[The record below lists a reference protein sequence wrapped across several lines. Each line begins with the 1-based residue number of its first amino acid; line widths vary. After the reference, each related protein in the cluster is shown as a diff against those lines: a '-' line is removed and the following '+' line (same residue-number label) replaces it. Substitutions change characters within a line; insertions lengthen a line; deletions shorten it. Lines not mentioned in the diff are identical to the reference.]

1 MTLQLTVCALLAQ
14 AIFYAITQDRDDIV
28 KLLMNHGADLLIV
41 NNKGQTP
48 CSMAISHL
56 QPKTCQLMFN
66 KENDQIKSGKL
77 FHNYR
82 ISHGDGK
89 LYGDLDPRFEIDE
102 INHGADIVA
111 EIDCF
116 KETLRN
122 AAGRDV
128 VRDEAEPPYKI
139 LHASFQPRSLR
150 PTTKE
155 GRKCRADEFRVKQSL
170 CARKLHCSNLPA
182 TEAILNGI
190 TKKHYLNGKSLG
202 KGKEKV
208 ATLQTSPILIDVQ
221 DLPDLCLSD
230 LLDDS
235 SSSESRPEVVVV
247 DRENHISLLSDEIAL
262 TLEKVKRNPSSSEV
276 SQCDLDI
283 QLLQVS
289 WGLDCE
295 WKPSR
300 DRGREYPVA
309 TLQLSSFQRTFIVDL
324 QELCQKSVT
333 DSSTTMNSTEK
344 MICEALSKLFFNP
357 AIPILGFGIGGDL
370 TKLAVSFPHI
380 PCFQLFHTAIDL
392 DALFHN
398 AFPQSRHN
406 TLRSLQKSVAS
417 LLGKCLSKTEQCS
430 NWQQRP
436 LTAAQVHYAALDAA
450 VLPCLLKE
458 ALASYNERNQSSKRD
473 FFSKYPHLL
482 VSWRFTFLDEVH
494 IKASL
499 SHRSGY
505 SVANGTMRNLL
516 SVWYAKQ
523 TWQTGKDE
531 PPLPTPI
538 PVDLQ
543 LDQLEVREEK
553 EANKE
558 ASKQKTKSQRQ
569 EKRKKKP
576 LKLVSVLTETLPQPG
591 QYLGYTK
598 ESCILELLSQSVKSS
613 LEDDFYLG
621 FNRRGGIVQMKD
633 AWLLFVNFGGDKE
646 KRKFA
651 NKFSG
656 RGRFMSFSISPRK
669 DLDGL
674 FYDYVSVGYHGQDNS
689 NLPVDTK
696 LLLFARPDNGS
707 EYIFCGECKCVG
719 EEASIIGGID
729 LLLEMKSFEELL
741 ESTSYIKMVA

>member
-1 MTLQLTVCALLAQ
+1 
-14 AIFYAITQDRDDIV
+14 
-28 KLLMNHGADLLIV
+28 
-41 NNKGQTP
+41 
-48 CSMAISHL
+48 
-56 QPKTCQLMFN
+56 MFN
-66 KENDQIKSGKL
+66 KEYDQIQSGKL
-77 FHNYR
+77 FQNYR

-89 LYGDLDPRFEIDE
+89 QYGDLDPRIEIDE
-102 INHGADIVA
+102 INRGTDIIT
-111 EIDCF
+111 EIDHF
-116 KETLRN
+116 AETLRD
-122 AAGRDV
+122 ATGRDV
-128 VRDEAEPPYKI
+128 VLDECDPSYKLLPPT
-139 LHASFQPRSLR
+139 FQPRSLR

-155 GRKCRADEFRVKQSL
+155 GRKCRADKFRVNQSL
-170 CARKLHCSNLPA
+170 CARKLHRSNLPA
-182 TEAILNGI
+182 AEAILTEN
-190 TKKHYLNGKSLG
+190 TERPDLNGKLLG
-202 KGKEKV
+202 KGEAKA
-208 ATLQTSPILIDVQ
+208 ATLQPIPTVIDVQ
-221 DLPDLCLSD
+221 DLPQLCLSD
-230 LLDDS
+230 LLDCS
-235 SSSESRPEVVVV
+235 SSSERQPEAVVV
-247 DRENHISLLSDEIAL
+247 DRENLFSMLSDEVAL
-262 TLEKVKRNPSSSEV
+262 TLEKAKRTQTSSEV
-276 SQCDLDI
+276 SHGDLDI
-283 QLLQVS
+283 QLLQTS

-324 QELCQKSVT
+324 QELCQSGVT
-333 DSSTTMNSTEK
+333 DSSTAMSSTEK
-344 MICEALSKLFFNP
+344 EMCEILSKIFSNP

-380 PCFQLFHTAIDL
+380 PCFQSLHAAIDL
-392 DALFHN
+392 DVLFHN

-406 TLRSLQKSVAS
+406 DLRSLQKSVAS

-450 VLPCLLKE
+450 VLPCLLQE

-482 VSWRFTFLDEVH
+482 VSWRFTFLDEKH

-505 SVANGTMRNLL
+505 GVVNGTIRNLL

-523 TWQTGKDE
+523 TWQTGKSE
-531 PPLPTPI
+531 PLLPTPI
-538 PVDLQ
+538 PLDLQ
-543 LDQLEVREEK
+543 LDQLEIREEK

-558 ASKQKTKSQRQ
+558 ASKQKTKLQRQ

-576 LKLVSVLTETLPQPG
+576 LKLVSVSIETLPQPG

-598 ESCILELLSQSVKSS
+598 ESCILELLSQSVKTS

-621 FNRRGGIVQMKD
+621 FNRRGGIIQMKD

-656 RGRFMSFSISPRK
+656 RGKFMSFSISPRK
-669 DLDGL
+669 DLDGF
-674 FYDYVSVGYHGQDNS
+674 FYDYVSVGYHGQDSS

-719 EEASIIGGID
+719 EEASNGGID

-741 ESTSYIKMVA
+741 ESTSYMKMVV